1 MRKLRVLCWLLSA
14 YLLCCSAFAAPS
26 VNAFYEFEPVNDLE
40 ITPFALDSDVTV
52 VYSYTASTTTMDGAS
67 QSTTLDYNGSGTSS
81 LVSGGSADTD
91 SVYGSYP
98 SAKAT
103 LKAWSFSGQLKITYN
118 FGEPQVVSLSG
129 MPTITLQ
136 IRSKGSNFDQIVDFR
151 ELTMDNSNWTIET
164 DSTVQ
169 SDIESFE
176 GWNSNVQIT
185 ELILTCDFG
194 ISVTG
199 LNKSMSTYNEYYVK
213 PAVQLNWDTDGLRVG
228 TGGDPN
234 TGILSGI
241 ASVLSGLIQLVQ
253 GIYNAVTDIPSLI
266 QNIISA
272 ITSLPGLIVD
282 GIKNLFIPSQQ
293 DLETLKTNYETML
306 EEKLGFVWQVGDWL
320 TSFANTMISAFTGG
334 TSYTFEFPGIS
345 FSMNGETHEIVP
357 AQTVSLE
364 NAFMSV
370 MRPVLGTAVSFI
382 CIIAFIRLGEHMLT
396 AVVSGASYFE
406 FLKGDGG

>member
-26 VNAFYEFEPVNDLE
+26 ANDFYKYD
-40 ITPFALDSDVTV
+40 
-52 VYSYTASTTTMDGAS
+52 
-67 QSTTLDYNGSGTSS
+67 
-81 LVSGGSADTD
+81 
-91 SVYGSYP
+91 
-98 SAKAT
+98 
-103 LKAWSFSGQLKITYN
+103 
-118 FGEPQVVSLSG
+118 
-129 MPTITLQ
+129 
-136 IRSKGSNFDQIVDFR
+136 
-151 ELTMDNSNWTIET
+151 
-164 DSTVQ
+164 
-169 SDIESFE
+169 
-176 GWNSNVQIT
+176 
-185 ELILTCDFG
+185 
-194 ISVTG
+194 
-199 LNKSMSTYNEYYVK
+199 
-213 PAVQLNWDTDGLRVG
+213 RVANMA
-228 TGGDPN
+228 P
-234 TGILSGI
+234 LM
-241 ASVLSGLIQLVQ
+241 SVLSESNGYTWYISTSEPIYYGFTPSDYRVFPETSNILFSPFYMGWMELDSYIGASSTDSYIEVSSSYYIDVYTTVNLSYVDIQSIDILGSLTAQVNV
-253 GIYNAVTDIPSLI
+253 GYFAVGGG
-266 QNIISA
+266 IISSDYSYHANSVDLLIDGAPVGDSQSLGSVDWTYLLSKGHPTVTSIGFRFYFGPIGKNTTVPSYPGRALLFDFESELEINDFNTQQGLFASLFQWLADIRDGITGVASSIASGFGNVINA

-282 GIKNLFIPSQQ
+282 GIRNLFIPSQQ
-293 DLETLKTNYETML
+293 DLETLKANYETML

-345 FSMNGETHEIVP
+345 FSMSGETHEIVP